1 MPTERLKE
9 LREAMPYRAFVVRL
23 ADGRRIRVTHPEAMA
38 RRDNSRTVLIL
49 DSRDHAHYVD
59 LLDVKELVIPESP
72 RSRKN
77 GNGKH

>member
-1 MPTERLKE
+1 MTTERIKE
-9 LREAMPYRAFVVRL
+9 LHETRPFRPFVMHL

-38 RRDNSRTVLIL
+38 RRENGRTIYIL
-49 DSRDHAHYVD
+49 DSRDYGHHVD
-59 LLDVKELVIPESP
+59 LLLVTELVVDHSH